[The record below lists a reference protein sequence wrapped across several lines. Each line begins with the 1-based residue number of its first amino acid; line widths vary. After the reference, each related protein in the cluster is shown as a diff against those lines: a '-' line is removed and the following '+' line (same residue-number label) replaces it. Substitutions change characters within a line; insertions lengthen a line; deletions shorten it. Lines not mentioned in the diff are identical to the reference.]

1 MRFADLAHNISPGRL
16 AMDVGRFG
24 ALEELID
31 RCRCGVEPAAHH
43 FGCLECGGAC
53 CSVCAITLESVA
65 YCRHCAAALLGRDV
79 EKPGSFEIL

>member
-1 MRFADLAHNISPGRL
+1 
-16 AMDVGRFG
+16 MDVGRFG

-31 RCRCGVEPAAHH
+31 RCRCGVEPVAHR

-65 YCRHCAAALLGRDV
+65 YCRHCAAALLGGEV
-79 EKPGSFEIL
+79 GKPGPFEIL